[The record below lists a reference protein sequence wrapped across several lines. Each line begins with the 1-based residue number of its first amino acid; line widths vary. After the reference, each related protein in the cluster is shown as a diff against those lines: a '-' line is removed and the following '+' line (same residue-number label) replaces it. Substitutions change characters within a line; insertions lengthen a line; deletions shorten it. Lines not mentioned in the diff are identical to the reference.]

1 MFYYVPRVKGA
12 YQRKLVHMYALLYP
26 IFKKRVFCKTL
37 CKYLKEC
44 LIYLHLKSVKDGDG
58 LAHNISCD
66 NFLPGPF
73 GLSYL
78 IDIFYDI
85 FDLSYH
91 LTLKNVGV

>member
-1 MFYYVPRVKGA
+1 MLFYILFSKNEFSVKHFENILKNF
-12 YQRKLVHMYALLYP
+12 QL
-26 IFKKRVFCKTL
+26 IFTL
-37 CKYLKEC
+37 
-44 LIYLHLKSVKDGDG
+44 IIKSVKDVDG